1 MLWIVTSSLSLNA
14 VRFGAHA
21 TVSLGRGLSA
31 QHHRALLTMA
41 VSDERAARAWLGNED
56 AVPAVQPPVA
66 PMSVEEARAVLN
78 VACEKGLVEAC
89 DALTYEEEQAKEAW
103 LAQQD
108 EGIAAVWGAPAA
120 APPAGMPTEEAPE
133 VAATPVQP
141 PPAAAAAPV
150 KEELYTADGER
161 EWVSAGETNQPA
173 AAPAPTRSGPD
184 TVAMEQ
190 AKAACLAKQQ
200 VPSWGPKAA
209 VTPAPEDVAAP
220 GAAAAR
226 AVDSLSACKEQS
238 REEEAKAA
246 WLAEQVPP
254 ALTPQP

>member
-1 MLWIVTSSLSLNA
+1 MV
-14 VRFGAHA
+14 
-21 TVSLGRGLSA
+21 
-31 QHHRALLTMA
+31 
-41 VSDERAARAWLGNED
+41 
-56 AVPAVQPPVA
+56 
-66 PMSVEEARAVLN
+66 
-78 VACEKGLVEAC
+78 AC

-190 AKAACLAKQQ
+190 AKAAWLAKQQ

-226 AVDSLSACKEQS
+226 AVDSLSACVGG
-238 REEEAKAA
+238 AHAFPTCAGLFAGAA
-246 WLAEQVPP
+246 TGTSASARASL
-254 ALTPQP
+254 